1 MVVPRK
7 PSLRR
12 QFLVWLLVP
21 QLIFWLIGAA
31 LTFSVA
37 LYYVNNLI
45 DQNLQQ
51 SARALV
57 SFVHW
62 HGDAPG
68 VDYGER
74 VESLLKAADSE
85 ANFHYAAYL
94 TPGGVL
100 FSSKKFPLP
109 NYGAGPQRIFYDTE
123 IDGKHARAI
132 ALVEPLDTDSGRR
145 WLIVQLARTDNAQ
158 WKLYRDMFLAMIMPL
173 FILAVGASI
182 LTRWGVGHGLA
193 PFKYLQQLVEA
204 RKPQDLSPIDI
215 GKSPQELVS
224 LFDALNHLLN
234 SARETIDRQRRF
246 IGDAAHQLRTPL
258 AGLKSQTELA
268 MRESTSQAQRERL
281 AMVHT
286 SATRSIH
293 LVNQLLT
300 LARSEPGNQASIL
313 RVHMDLVKLIRE
325 LTAELVPRALSARV
339 DLGCECNLNEAW
351 IEGNSVLLRELF
363 VNLVENAIKYIPQD
377 GCVTVRLNED
387 GGKYVVEVEDDG
399 PGIPDSDKL
408 RVFERFYRRQQDSN
422 GCGLGMAIVKEIA
435 ERHGGAVVLR
445 DAVPHGLIVRVE
457 LPH

>member
-1 MVVPRK
+1 MVRHK

-21 QLIFWLIGAA
+21 QLVFWLAGAT

-37 LYYVNNLI
+37 LYYANNLI

-51 SARALV
+51 SARALF
-57 SFVHW
+57 SLIDW
-62 HGDAPG
+62 HAEMPE
-68 VDYGER
+68 VNLESR
-74 VESLLKAADSE
+74 VELLLKETDSE
-85 ANFHYAAYL
+85 ATFHYAAYL
-94 TPGGVL
+94 TPGGTL
-100 FSSKKFPLP
+100 FANKKFPLP
-109 NYGAGPQRIFYDTE
+109 NYGAGPQRIFYTTE
-123 IDGKHARAI
+123 IDGRHARAI
-132 ALVEPLDTDSGRR
+132 ALVEPLDTHDGRK

-158 WKLYRDMFLAMIMPL
+158 WRLYRDMFLAMILPL
-173 FILAVGASI
+173 FILAVGASV
-182 LTRWGVGHGLA
+182 LTRWGVGRGLA
-193 PFKYLQQLVEA
+193 PFQYLQRLIES
-204 RKPQDLSPIDI
+204 RKEQDLSPIDI

-234 SARETIDRQRRF
+234 SARETIERQRRF

-281 AMVHT
+281 QLVHT

-313 RVHMDLVKLIRE
+313 RVHMDLAKLIRE
-325 LTAELVPRALSARV
+325 MTAELVPRALSAGI
-339 DLGCECNLNEAW
+339 DLGCECSLSEAW

-363 VNLVENAIKYIPQD
+363 VNLVENSIKYIPRG
-377 GCVTVRLNED
+377 GCVTVKLHEEN
-387 GGKYVVEVEDDG
+387 GKYVVEIEDDG
-399 PGIPDSDKL
+399 PGIPDDDKL

-435 ERHGGAVVLR
+435 ERHGGSVMLR
-445 DAVPHGLIVRVE
+445 DAEPHGLIVRVV

>member
-1 MVVPRK
+1 MVVLHK

-21 QLIFWLIGAA
+21 QLVFWLAGAT

-37 LYYVNNLI
+37 LYYANNLI

-51 SARALV
+51 SARALL
-57 SFVHW
+57 SLVHW
-62 HGDAPG
+62 HNDMPG
-68 VDYGER
+68 AKLD
-74 VESLLKAADSE
+74 LKADALLRESDSE
-85 ANFHYAAYL
+85 AIFHYAAYL
-94 TPGGVL
+94 TPGGTL
-100 FSSKKFPLP
+100 FANKKFPLP
-109 NYGAGPQRIFYDTE
+109 NYGAGPQRIFYTTE
-123 IDGKHARAI
+123 IDGRQARAI
-132 ALVEPLDTDSGRR
+132 ALVEPLDTQEGRK
-145 WLIVQLARTDNAQ
+145 WLIVQLARTDNAE

-173 FILAVGASI
+173 LILAVGASA
-182 LTRWGVGHGLA
+182 LTRWGVGRGLA
-193 PFKYLQQLVEA
+193 PFQHLQQLIES
-204 RKPQDLSPIDI
+204 RKAQDLSPIDI

-281 AMVHT
+281 TLVHT

-300 LARSEPGNQASIL
+300 LARSEPGNQATIL
-313 RVHMDLVKLIRE
+313 RVHMDLVRLIRE
-325 LTAELVPRALSARV
+325 MTAELVPRALSAGI
-339 DLGCECNLNEAW
+339 DLGCECKLGNAW

-363 VNLVENAIKYIPQD
+363 VNLVENAIKYIPCG
-377 GCVTVRLNED
+377 GCVTVSLHDENGR
-387 GGKYVVEVEDDG
+387 YVVEVEDDG

-408 RVFERFYRRQQDSN
+408 RVFERFYRRQQDGS

-435 ERHGGAVVLR
+435 ERHGGSVALR
-445 DAVPHGLIVRVE
+445 DAEPHGLIVRIE

>member
-1 MVVPRK
+1 MVLRK

-21 QLIFWLIGAA
+21 QLVFWLVGAA

-37 LYYVNNLI
+37 LYYANNLI

-51 SARALV
+51 SARTLV

-62 HGDAPG
+62 HKDVPG
-68 VDYGER
+68 TDYNSK
-74 VESLLKAADSE
+74 VESLLKASDSE
-85 ANFHYAAYL
+85 AIFHYTAYL
-94 TPGGVL
+94 TPGGAL
-100 FSSKKFPLP
+100 FSNKKFPLP
-109 NYGAGPQRIFYDTE
+109 NYGAGPQRIFYTTE
-123 IDGKHARAI
+123 IDGKDARAI
-132 ALVEPLDTDSGRR
+132 ALVEPLDTESGRK

-158 WKLYRDMFLAMIMPL
+158 WKLYRDMFLAMILPL
-173 FILAVGASI
+173 FILAAGASI
-182 LTRWGVGHGLA
+182 LTRWGVVRGLA
-193 PFKYLQQLVEA
+193 PFQYLRQLIES

-268 MRESTSQAQRERL
+268 IRESTSSAQKERL
-281 AMVHT
+281 ALVHT

-300 LARSEPGNQASIL
+300 LARSEPGNQATIL
-313 RVHMDLVKLIRE
+313 RVHMDLANLIRE
-325 LTAELVPRALSARV
+325 ITAELVPRALSAGV
-339 DLGCECNLNEAW
+339 DLGCECNLNDAW

-363 VNLVENAIKYIPQD
+363 VNLIENAIKYIPRD
-377 GCVTVRLNED
+377 GCVTVRLSEEN
-387 GGKYVVEVEDDG
+387 GRFVVEVEDDG
-399 PGIPDSDKL
+399 AGIPDDDKL
-408 RVFERFYRRQQDSN
+408 RVFERFYRRQQDSS

-435 ERHGGAVVLR
+435 ERHSGSVVLR
-445 DAVPHGLIVRVE
+445 DAIPHGLIVRVE